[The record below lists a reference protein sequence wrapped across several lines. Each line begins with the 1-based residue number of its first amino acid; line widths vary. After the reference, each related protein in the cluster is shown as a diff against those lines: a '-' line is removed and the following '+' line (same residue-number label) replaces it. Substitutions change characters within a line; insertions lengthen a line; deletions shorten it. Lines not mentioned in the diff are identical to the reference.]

1 MKRKTLKRKIS
12 IVGILVFVSM
22 IVYSCWQDEWS
33 SNVTDEVIFDSNK
46 ELTIA
51 KAEQWYNATNSS
63 ATTVRSLSADGRIP
77 AKPNWNKAKESRKGD
92 LEVVETTLMTSGST
106 FFMDNETKEK
116 YKLQDD
122 FDKIYND
129 IAVDDSLE
137 SIFAGAAKEFGI
149 NENFLKAVA
158 KAESG
163 FDPDAVSGCGAQ
175 GIMQLMPFTSE
186 SYGVTD
192 PFDAKQNIYAGA
204 QLLSE
209 LLDNYNGNATLALA
223 AYNAGSGSVQKYGG
237 VPPYDETVNYIN
249 KINDILGGSLAGDSK
264 TIDGASTTDFSVA
277 QNVIAPDI
285 EIKKST
291 LGTSAEAGKLI
302 GTISTNN
309 DDRLSVG
316 LYNVVTDN
324 DSDVIKNMDVG
335 RKLPDNDM
343 AENSTGYIYSG
354 KELSYDAMTANV
366 NFLNNASYDSVYK
379 NDPQSIYQAQASV
392 ISPLVLKL
400 LDL

>member
-1 MKRKTLKRKIS
+1 MSTVNNIS
-12 IVGILVFVSM
+12 PIDGSAYLVSTGNSV
-22 IVYSCWQDEWS
+22 
-33 SNVTDEVIFDSNK
+33 
-46 ELTIA
+46 
-51 KAEQWYNATNSS
+51 NAT
-63 ATTVRSLSADGRIP
+63 
-77 AKPNWNKAKESRKGD
+77 
-92 LEVVETTLMTSGST
+92 SGT
-106 FFMDNETKEK
+106 
-116 YKLQDD
+116 D

-129 IAVDDSLE
+129 IPVDDSLE

-302 GTISTNN
+302 GTISTNS

-343 AENSTGYIYSG
+343 AENSTDYIYSG

>member
-1 MKRKTLKRKIS
+1 MSTVNNIS
-12 IVGILVFVSM
+12 PIDGSAYLVSTGNSV
-22 IVYSCWQDEWS
+22 
-33 SNVTDEVIFDSNK
+33 
-46 ELTIA
+46 
-51 KAEQWYNATNSS
+51 NAT
-63 ATTVRSLSADGRIP
+63 
-77 AKPNWNKAKESRKGD
+77 
-92 LEVVETTLMTSGST
+92 SGT
-106 FFMDNETKEK
+106 
-116 YKLQDD
+116 D

-392 ISPLVLKL
+392 ISPRVLKL

>member
-1 MKRKTLKRKIS
+1 MNTVNNIS
-12 IVGILVFVSM
+12 PIDGNTYLVS
-22 IVYSCWQDEWS
+22 
-33 SNVTDEVIFDSNK
+33 TG
-46 ELTIA
+46 
-51 KAEQWYNATNSS
+51 NSVNT
-63 ATTVRSLSADGRIP
+63 A
-77 AKPNWNKAKESRKGD
+77 
-92 LEVVETTLMTSGST
+92 SGT
-106 FFMDNETKEK
+106 
-116 YKLQDD
+116 D

-137 SIFAGAAKEFGI
+137 NIFAGAAKEFGI

-237 VPPYDETVNYIN
+237 VPPYDETVNYIS

-264 TIDGASTTDFSVA
+264 TVDGASTTDFSVA

-291 LGTSAEAGKLI
+291 SGTSAEAGKLI
-302 GTISTNN
+302 GTISANN
-309 DDRLSVG
+309 DDKLSVG

>member
-1 MKRKTLKRKIS
+1 MSTVNNIS
-12 IVGILVFVSM
+12 PIDGSVYLVRTGNSV
-22 IVYSCWQDEWS
+22 
-33 SNVTDEVIFDSNK
+33 
-46 ELTIA
+46 
-51 KAEQWYNATNSS
+51 NAT
-63 ATTVRSLSADGRIP
+63 
-77 AKPNWNKAKESRKGD
+77 
-92 LEVVETTLMTSGST
+92 SGT
-106 FFMDNETKEK
+106 
-116 YKLQDD
+116 D

-264 TIDGASTTDFSVA
+264 TVDGASTTDFSVA

-302 GTISTNN
+302 GTISANN

>member
-1 MKRKTLKRKIS
+1 MSTVNNIS
-12 IVGILVFVSM
+12 PIDGSAYLVSTGNSV
-22 IVYSCWQDEWS
+22 
-33 SNVTDEVIFDSNK
+33 
-46 ELTIA
+46 
-51 KAEQWYNATNSS
+51 NAT
-63 ATTVRSLSADGRIP
+63 
-77 AKPNWNKAKESRKGD
+77 
-92 LEVVETTLMTSGST
+92 SGT
-106 FFMDNETKEK
+106 
-116 YKLQDD
+116 D

-163 FDPDAVSGCGAQ
+163 FDQDAVSGCGAQ

-264 TIDGASTTDFSVA
+264 TVDGASTTDFSVA

-302 GTISTNN
+302 GTISANN

-335 RKLPDNDM
+335 RKLPDNGM

>member
-1 MKRKTLKRKIS
+1 MSTVNNIS
-12 IVGILVFVSM
+12 PIDGSAYLVSTGNSV
-22 IVYSCWQDEWS
+22 
-33 SNVTDEVIFDSNK
+33 
-46 ELTIA
+46 
-51 KAEQWYNATNSS
+51 NAT
-63 ATTVRSLSADGRIP
+63 
-77 AKPNWNKAKESRKGD
+77 
-92 LEVVETTLMTSGST
+92 SGT
-106 FFMDNETKEK
+106 
-116 YKLQDD
+116 D

-249 KINDILGGSLAGDSK
+249 KINDILGASLAGDSK

>member
-1 MKRKTLKRKIS
+1 MSTVNNIS
-12 IVGILVFVSM
+12 PIDGSAYLVSTGNS
-22 IVYSCWQDEWS
+22 I
-33 SNVTDEVIFDSNK
+33 
-46 ELTIA
+46 
-51 KAEQWYNATNSS
+51 NAT
-63 ATTVRSLSADGRIP
+63 
-77 AKPNWNKAKESRKGD
+77 
-92 LEVVETTLMTSGST
+92 SGT
-106 FFMDNETKEK
+106 
-116 YKLQDD
+116 D

-264 TIDGASTTDFSVA
+264 TVDGASTTDFSVA
-277 QNVIAPDI
+277 QNIIAPDI

>member
-1 MKRKTLKRKIS
+1 MSTVNNIS
-12 IVGILVFVSM
+12 PIDGSAYLVSTGNSV
-22 IVYSCWQDEWS
+22 
-33 SNVTDEVIFDSNK
+33 
-46 ELTIA
+46 
-51 KAEQWYNATNSS
+51 NAT
-63 ATTVRSLSADGRIP
+63 
-77 AKPNWNKAKESRKGD
+77 
-92 LEVVETTLMTSGST
+92 SGT
-106 FFMDNETKEK
+106 
-116 YKLQDD
+116 D

-264 TIDGASTTDFSVA
+264 TVDGASTTDFSVA

-291 LGTSAEAGKLI
+291 FGTSAEAGKLI
-302 GTISTNN
+302 GTISANN

>member
-1 MKRKTLKRKIS
+1 MSTVNNIS
-12 IVGILVFVSM
+12 PIDGSAYLVSTGNSV
-22 IVYSCWQDEWS
+22 
-33 SNVTDEVIFDSNK
+33 
-46 ELTIA
+46 
-51 KAEQWYNATNSS
+51 NAT
-63 ATTVRSLSADGRIP
+63 
-77 AKPNWNKAKESRKGD
+77 
-92 LEVVETTLMTSGST
+92 SGT
-106 FFMDNETKEK
+106 
-116 YKLQDD
+116 D

-354 KELSYDAMTANV
+354 KEQSYDAMTANV

>member
-1 MKRKTLKRKIS
+1 MNTVNNIS
-12 IVGILVFVSM
+12 PIDGNAYLVS
-22 IVYSCWQDEWS
+22 
-33 SNVTDEVIFDSNK
+33 TG
-46 ELTIA
+46 
-51 KAEQWYNATNSS
+51 NSINT
-63 ATTVRSLSADGRIP
+63 A
-77 AKPNWNKAKESRKGD
+77 
-92 LEVVETTLMTSGST
+92 SGT
-106 FFMDNETKEK
+106 
-116 YKLQDD
+116 D

-137 SIFAGAAKEFGI
+137 NIFAGAAKEFGI

-264 TIDGASTTDFSVA
+264 TVDGASTTDLSVA

-291 LGTSAEAGKLI
+291 SGTSAEAGKLI
-302 GTISTNN
+302 GTISANN
-309 DDRLSVG
+309 DDKLSVG

-400 LDL
+400 LNL

>member
-1 MKRKTLKRKIS
+1 MSTVNNIS
-12 IVGILVFVSM
+12 PIDGSAYLVSTGNSV
-22 IVYSCWQDEWS
+22 
-33 SNVTDEVIFDSNK
+33 
-46 ELTIA
+46 
-51 KAEQWYNATNSS
+51 NAT
-63 ATTVRSLSADGRIP
+63 
-77 AKPNWNKAKESRKGD
+77 
-92 LEVVETTLMTSGST
+92 SGT
-106 FFMDNETKEK
+106 
-116 YKLQDD
+116 D

-264 TIDGASTTDFSVA
+264 TVDGASTTDFSVA

-366 NFLNNASYDSVYK
+366 NFLNNASYDTVYK

>member
-1 MKRKTLKRKIS
+1 MNTVNNIRPID
-12 IVGILVFVSM
+12 GNAYLVS
-22 IVYSCWQDEWS
+22 
-33 SNVTDEVIFDSNK
+33 TG
-46 ELTIA
+46 
-51 KAEQWYNATNSS
+51 NSVNT
-63 ATTVRSLSADGRIP
+63 A
-77 AKPNWNKAKESRKGD
+77 
-92 LEVVETTLMTSGST
+92 SGT
-106 FFMDNETKEK
+106 
-116 YKLQDD
+116 D

-137 SIFAGAAKEFGI
+137 NIFAGAAKEFGI

-249 KINDILGGSLAGDSK
+249 KINDILGGTLAEDSK
-264 TIDGASTTDFSVA
+264 TVDGASTTDFSVA
-277 QNVIAPDI
+277 KNVIAPDI
-285 EIKKST
+285 EIKRST
-291 LGTSAEAGKLI
+291 SDTSAGAGKLI
-302 GTISTNN
+302 GTISANN
-309 DDRLSVG
+309 DDKLSVG

-324 DSDVIKNMDVG
+324 DSDVIKNMEVG
-335 RKLPDNDM
+335 QKLPDNDM
-343 AENSTGYIYSG
+343 VENSTGYIYSG
-354 KELSYDAMTANV
+354 KELSYDAMTANA

>member
-1 MKRKTLKRKIS
+1 MSTVNNIS
-12 IVGILVFVSM
+12 PIDGSAYLVSTGNSV
-22 IVYSCWQDEWS
+22 
-33 SNVTDEVIFDSNK
+33 
-46 ELTIA
+46 
-51 KAEQWYNATNSS
+51 NAT
-63 ATTVRSLSADGRIP
+63 
-77 AKPNWNKAKESRKGD
+77 
-92 LEVVETTLMTSGST
+92 SGT
-106 FFMDNETKEK
+106 
-116 YKLQDD
+116 D

-264 TIDGASTTDFSVA
+264 TVDGASTTDFSVA

-302 GTISTNN
+302 GTISANN
-309 DDRLSVG
+309 DDRL
-316 LYNVVTDN
+316 
-324 DSDVIKNMDVG
+324 SDVIKNMDVG
-335 RKLPDNDM
+335 RKLPDNGM

>member
-1 MKRKTLKRKIS
+1 MNTVNNIRPID
-12 IVGILVFVSM
+12 GNAYLVSTGNSV
-22 IVYSCWQDEWS
+22 
-33 SNVTDEVIFDSNK
+33 
-46 ELTIA
+46 
-51 KAEQWYNATNSS
+51 NAT
-63 ATTVRSLSADGRIP
+63 
-77 AKPNWNKAKESRKGD
+77 
-92 LEVVETTLMTSGST
+92 SGT
-106 FFMDNETKEK
+106 
-116 YKLQDD
+116 D

-264 TIDGASTTDFSVA
+264 TVDGASTTDFSVA

-302 GTISTNN
+302 GTISANN

-343 AENSTGYIYSG
+343 AENSIGYIYSG

>member
-1 MKRKTLKRKIS
+1 MSTVNNIS
-12 IVGILVFVSM
+12 PIDGSAYLVSTGNSV
-22 IVYSCWQDEWS
+22 
-33 SNVTDEVIFDSNK
+33 
-46 ELTIA
+46 
-51 KAEQWYNATNSS
+51 NAT
-63 ATTVRSLSADGRIP
+63 
-77 AKPNWNKAKESRKGD
+77 
-92 LEVVETTLMTSGST
+92 SGT
-106 FFMDNETKEK
+106 
-116 YKLQDD
+116 D

-264 TIDGASTTDFSVA
+264 TVDGASTTDFSVA

-302 GTISTNN
+302 GTISANN

-335 RKLPDNDM
+335 RKLPDNGM

-354 KELSYDAMTANV
+354 KELAYDAMTANV

>member
-1 MKRKTLKRKIS
+1 MNTVNNIS
-12 IVGILVFVSM
+12 PIDGNAYLVS
-22 IVYSCWQDEWS
+22 
-33 SNVTDEVIFDSNK
+33 TG
-46 ELTIA
+46 
-51 KAEQWYNATNSS
+51 NSINT
-63 ATTVRSLSADGRIP
+63 A
-77 AKPNWNKAKESRKGD
+77 
-92 LEVVETTLMTSGST
+92 SGT
-106 FFMDNETKEK
+106 
-116 YKLQDD
+116 D

-137 SIFAGAAKEFGI
+137 NIFAGAAKEFGI

-264 TIDGASTTDFSVA
+264 TVDGASTTDFSVA

-291 LGTSAEAGKLI
+291 SGTSAEAGKLI
-302 GTISTNN
+302 GTISANN
-309 DDRLSVG
+309 DDKLSVG

-343 AENSTGYIYSG
+343 AENCTGYIYSG

>member
-1 MKRKTLKRKIS
+1 MSTVNNIS
-12 IVGILVFVSM
+12 PIDGSAYLVSTGNSV
-22 IVYSCWQDEWS
+22 
-33 SNVTDEVIFDSNK
+33 
-46 ELTIA
+46 
-51 KAEQWYNATNSS
+51 NAT
-63 ATTVRSLSADGRIP
+63 
-77 AKPNWNKAKESRKGD
+77 
-92 LEVVETTLMTSGST
+92 SGT
-106 FFMDNETKEK
+106 
-116 YKLQDD
+116 D

-264 TIDGASTTDFSVA
+264 TVDGASTTDFSVA

-302 GTISTNN
+302 GTISANN

-316 LYNVVTDN
+316 LYNAVTDN

-335 RKLPDNDM
+335 RKLPDNGM

>member
-1 MKRKTLKRKIS
+1 MSTVNNIS
-12 IVGILVFVSM
+12 PIDGSAYLVSTGNSV
-22 IVYSCWQDEWS
+22 
-33 SNVTDEVIFDSNK
+33 
-46 ELTIA
+46 
-51 KAEQWYNATNSS
+51 NAT
-63 ATTVRSLSADGRIP
+63 
-77 AKPNWNKAKESRKGD
+77 
-92 LEVVETTLMTSGST
+92 SGT
-106 FFMDNETKEK
+106 
-116 YKLQDD
+116 D

-264 TIDGASTTDFSVA
+264 TVDGASTTDFSVA

-343 AENSTGYIYSG
+343 AENSTGYKYSG

>member
-1 MKRKTLKRKIS
+1 MSTVNNIS
-12 IVGILVFVSM
+12 PIDGSVYLVSTGNSV
-22 IVYSCWQDEWS
+22 
-33 SNVTDEVIFDSNK
+33 
-46 ELTIA
+46 
-51 KAEQWYNATNSS
+51 NAT
-63 ATTVRSLSADGRIP
+63 
-77 AKPNWNKAKESRKGD
+77 
-92 LEVVETTLMTSGST
+92 SGT
-106 FFMDNETKEK
+106 
-116 YKLQDD
+116 D

-264 TIDGASTTDFSVA
+264 TVDGASTTDFSVA

-302 GTISTNN
+302 GTISANN

>member
-1 MKRKTLKRKIS
+1 MSTVNNIS
-12 IVGILVFVSM
+12 PIDGSAYLVSTGNSV
-22 IVYSCWQDEWS
+22 
-33 SNVTDEVIFDSNK
+33 
-46 ELTIA
+46 
-51 KAEQWYNATNSS
+51 NAT
-63 ATTVRSLSADGRIP
+63 
-77 AKPNWNKAKESRKGD
+77 
-92 LEVVETTLMTSGST
+92 SGT
-106 FFMDNETKEK
+106 
-116 YKLQDD
+116 D

-379 NDPQSIYQAQASV
+379 NDSQSIYQAQASV

>member
-1 MKRKTLKRKIS
+1 MSTVNNIS
-12 IVGILVFVSM
+12 PIDGSAYLVSTGNSV
-22 IVYSCWQDEWS
+22 
-33 SNVTDEVIFDSNK
+33 
-46 ELTIA
+46 
-51 KAEQWYNATNSS
+51 NAT
-63 ATTVRSLSADGRIP
+63 
-77 AKPNWNKAKESRKGD
+77 
-92 LEVVETTLMTSGST
+92 SGT
-106 FFMDNETKEK
+106 
-116 YKLQDD
+116 D

-264 TIDGASTTDFSVA
+264 TVDGASTTDFSVA

-335 RKLPDNDM
+335 RKLPDNGM

>member
-1 MKRKTLKRKIS
+1 MSTVNNIS
-12 IVGILVFVSM
+12 PIDGSAYLVSTGNSV
-22 IVYSCWQDEWS
+22 
-33 SNVTDEVIFDSNK
+33 
-46 ELTIA
+46 
-51 KAEQWYNATNSS
+51 NAT
-63 ATTVRSLSADGRIP
+63 
-77 AKPNWNKAKESRKGD
+77 
-92 LEVVETTLMTSGST
+92 SGT
-106 FFMDNETKEK
+106 
-116 YKLQDD
+116 D

-237 VPPYDETVNYIN
+237 VPPYDETVYYIN

-264 TIDGASTTDFSVA
+264 TVDGASTTDFSVA

-302 GTISTNN
+302 GTISANN

-335 RKLPDNDM
+335 RKLPDNGM

>member
-1 MKRKTLKRKIS
+1 MSTVNNIS
-12 IVGILVFVSM
+12 PIDGSVYLVSTGNSV
-22 IVYSCWQDEWS
+22 
-33 SNVTDEVIFDSNK
+33 
-46 ELTIA
+46 
-51 KAEQWYNATNSS
+51 NAT
-63 ATTVRSLSADGRIP
+63 
-77 AKPNWNKAKESRKGD
+77 
-92 LEVVETTLMTSGST
+92 SGT
-106 FFMDNETKEK
+106 
-116 YKLQDD
+116 D

-137 SIFAGAAKEFGI
+137 SIFAGAAKEFEI

-264 TIDGASTTDFSVA
+264 TVDGASTTDFSVA

-302 GTISTNN
+302 GTISANN

>member
-1 MKRKTLKRKIS
+1 MSTVNNIS
-12 IVGILVFVSM
+12 PIDGSAYLVSTGNSV
-22 IVYSCWQDEWS
+22 
-33 SNVTDEVIFDSNK
+33 
-46 ELTIA
+46 
-51 KAEQWYNATNSS
+51 NAT
-63 ATTVRSLSADGRIP
+63 
-77 AKPNWNKAKESRKGD
+77 
-92 LEVVETTLMTSGST
+92 SGT
-106 FFMDNETKEK
+106 
-116 YKLQDD
+116 D

-204 QLLSE
+204 RLLSE

-237 VPPYDETVNYIN
+237 VPPYDVTVNYIN

-264 TIDGASTTDFSVA
+264 TVDGASTTDFSVA

-302 GTISTNN
+302 GTISANN

>member
-1 MKRKTLKRKIS
+1 MSTVNNIS
-12 IVGILVFVSM
+12 PIDGSAYLVSTGNSV
-22 IVYSCWQDEWS
+22 
-33 SNVTDEVIFDSNK
+33 
-46 ELTIA
+46 
-51 KAEQWYNATNSS
+51 NAT
-63 ATTVRSLSADGRIP
+63 
-77 AKPNWNKAKESRKGD
+77 
-92 LEVVETTLMTSGST
+92 SGT
-106 FFMDNETKEK
+106 
-116 YKLQDD
+116 D

-137 SIFAGAAKEFGI
+137 SIFAGAAEEFGI

-192 PFDAKQNIYAGA
+192 PFDTKQNIYAGA

-264 TIDGASTTDFSVA
+264 TVDGASTTDFSVA

-302 GTISTNN
+302 GTISANN

>member
-1 MKRKTLKRKIS
+1 MSTVNNIS
-12 IVGILVFVSM
+12 PIDGSVYLVSTGNSV
-22 IVYSCWQDEWS
+22 
-33 SNVTDEVIFDSNK
+33 
-46 ELTIA
+46 
-51 KAEQWYNATNSS
+51 NAT
-63 ATTVRSLSADGRIP
+63 
-77 AKPNWNKAKESRKGD
+77 
-92 LEVVETTLMTSGST
+92 SGT
-106 FFMDNETKEK
+106 
-116 YKLQDD
+116 D

-137 SIFAGAAKEFGI
+137 SIFAGAAEEFGI

-264 TIDGASTTDFSVA
+264 TVDGASTTDFSVA

-302 GTISTNN
+302 GTISANN

>member
-1 MKRKTLKRKIS
+1 MNTVNNIS
-12 IVGILVFVSM
+12 PIDGNAYLVS
-22 IVYSCWQDEWS
+22 
-33 SNVTDEVIFDSNK
+33 TG
-46 ELTIA
+46 
-51 KAEQWYNATNSS
+51 NSVNT
-63 ATTVRSLSADGRIP
+63 A
-77 AKPNWNKAKESRKGD
+77 
-92 LEVVETTLMTSGST
+92 SGT
-106 FFMDNETKEK
+106 
-116 YKLQDD
+116 D

-137 SIFAGAAKEFGI
+137 NIFAGAAKEFGI

-175 GIMQLMPFTSE
+175 GIMQLMPYTSE

-249 KINDILGGSLAGDSK
+249 KINDILGGSLTGDSK
-264 TIDGASTTDFSVA
+264 TVDGASTTDFSVA

-291 LGTSAEAGKLI
+291 SGTSAEAGKLI
-302 GTISTNN
+302 GTISANN
-309 DDRLSVG
+309 DDKLSVG

-324 DSDVIKNMDVG
+324 DSDVIKNMDMG

-343 AENSTGYIYSG
+343 VENSTGYIYSG

>member
-1 MKRKTLKRKIS
+1 MSTVNNIS
-12 IVGILVFVSM
+12 PIDGSAYLVSTGNSV
-22 IVYSCWQDEWS
+22 
-33 SNVTDEVIFDSNK
+33 
-46 ELTIA
+46 
-51 KAEQWYNATNSS
+51 NAT
-63 ATTVRSLSADGRIP
+63 
-77 AKPNWNKAKESRKGD
+77 
-92 LEVVETTLMTSGST
+92 SGT
-106 FFMDNETKEK
+106 
-116 YKLQDD
+116 D

-277 QNVIAPDI
+277 QNVITPDI

>member
-1 MKRKTLKRKIS
+1 MNTVNYITPS
-12 IVGILVFVSM
+12 DGDIYLVNNQTYV
-22 IVYSCWQDEWS
+22 
-33 SNVTDEVIFDSNK
+33 
-46 ELTIA
+46 
-51 KAEQWYNATNSS
+51 NSGG
-63 ATTVRSLSADGRIP
+63 T
-77 AKPNWNKAKESRKGD
+77 
-92 LEVVETTLMTSGST
+92 
-106 FFMDNETKEK
+106 
-116 YKLQDD
+116 D
-122 FDKIYND
+122 FDKIYNN
-129 IAVDDSLE
+129 ITVDDSLE
-137 SIFAGAAKEFGI
+137 NIFAGAAKEFGI

>member
-1 MKRKTLKRKIS
+1 MSTVNNIS
-12 IVGILVFVSM
+12 PIDGSAYLVSTGNSV
-22 IVYSCWQDEWS
+22 
-33 SNVTDEVIFDSNK
+33 
-46 ELTIA
+46 
-51 KAEQWYNATNSS
+51 NAT
-63 ATTVRSLSADGRIP
+63 
-77 AKPNWNKAKESRKGD
+77 
-92 LEVVETTLMTSGST
+92 SGT
-106 FFMDNETKEK
+106 
-116 YKLQDD
+116 D

-264 TIDGASTTDFSVA
+264 TVDGASTTDFSVA

-343 AENSTGYIYSG
+343 VENSTSYIYSG

>member
-1 MKRKTLKRKIS
+1 MNTVNNIGM
-12 IVGILVFVSM
+12 IDGNAYLVNTGNSV
-22 IVYSCWQDEWS
+22 
-33 SNVTDEVIFDSNK
+33 
-46 ELTIA
+46 
-51 KAEQWYNATNSS
+51 NAT
-63 ATTVRSLSADGRIP
+63 
-77 AKPNWNKAKESRKGD
+77 
-92 LEVVETTLMTSGST
+92 SGT
-106 FFMDNETKEK
+106 
-116 YKLQDD
+116 D

-129 IAVDDSLE
+129 ITVDDSLE

-149 NENFLKAVA
+149 DENFLKAVA
-158 KAESG
+158 QAESG

-249 KINDILGGSLAGDSK
+249 KINDILGGALSGDSK
-264 TIDGASTTDFSVA
+264 TVDGSSRTDFSTA
-277 QNVIAPDI
+277 QSVNAPDI
-285 EIKKST
+285 EVKRST
-291 LGTSAEAGKLI
+291 SGTSANAGKLI
-302 GTISTNN
+302 GTISANK
-309 DDRLSVG
+309 DDKLSAG

-324 DSDVIKNMDVG
+324 DSDVIKNMDMEK
-335 RKLPDNDM
+335 KLLDNDSVKD
-343 AENSTGYIYSG
+343 STGYIYSG
-354 KELSYDAMTANV
+354 KGISYDAMAANV
-366 NFLNNASYDSVYK
+366 NFLNNASYDAMYK

>member
-1 MKRKTLKRKIS
+1 MSTVNNIS
-12 IVGILVFVSM
+12 PIDGSAYLVSTGNSV
-22 IVYSCWQDEWS
+22 
-33 SNVTDEVIFDSNK
+33 
-46 ELTIA
+46 
-51 KAEQWYNATNSS
+51 NAT
-63 ATTVRSLSADGRIP
+63 
-77 AKPNWNKAKESRKGD
+77 
-92 LEVVETTLMTSGST
+92 SGT
-106 FFMDNETKEK
+106 
-116 YKLQDD
+116 D

-264 TIDGASTTDFSVA
+264 TVDGASTTDFSVA

-302 GTISTNN
+302 GTISANN
-309 DDRLSVG
+309 DDRLSVV

-335 RKLPDNDM
+335 RKLPDNGM

>member
-1 MKRKTLKRKIS
+1 MSTVNNIS
-12 IVGILVFVSM
+12 PIDGSAYLVSTGNSV
-22 IVYSCWQDEWS
+22 
-33 SNVTDEVIFDSNK
+33 
-46 ELTIA
+46 
-51 KAEQWYNATNSS
+51 NAT
-63 ATTVRSLSADGRIP
+63 
-77 AKPNWNKAKESRKGD
+77 
-92 LEVVETTLMTSGST
+92 SGT
-106 FFMDNETKEK
+106 
-116 YKLQDD
+116 D

-264 TIDGASTTDFSVA
+264 TVDGASTTDFSVA

-302 GTISTNN
+302 GTISANN

-335 RKLPDNDM
+335 RKLPDNGM
-343 AENSTGYIYSG
+343 AENSTCYIYSG

>member
-1 MKRKTLKRKIS
+1 MS
-12 IVGILVFVSM
+12 IVNNISPIDGSAYLVSTGNSV
-22 IVYSCWQDEWS
+22 
-33 SNVTDEVIFDSNK
+33 
-46 ELTIA
+46 
-51 KAEQWYNATNSS
+51 NAT
-63 ATTVRSLSADGRIP
+63 
-77 AKPNWNKAKESRKGD
+77 
-92 LEVVETTLMTSGST
+92 SGT
-106 FFMDNETKEK
+106 
-116 YKLQDD
+116 D

-137 SIFAGAAKEFGI
+137 SIFAGAAEEFGI

-264 TIDGASTTDFSVA
+264 TVDGASTTDFSVA

-302 GTISTNN
+302 GTISANN

>member
-1 MKRKTLKRKIS
+1 MNTVNNIRPID
-12 IVGILVFVSM
+12 GNAYLVS
-22 IVYSCWQDEWS
+22 
-33 SNVTDEVIFDSNK
+33 TG
-46 ELTIA
+46 
-51 KAEQWYNATNSS
+51 NSVNT
-63 ATTVRSLSADGRIP
+63 A
-77 AKPNWNKAKESRKGD
+77 
-92 LEVVETTLMTSGST
+92 SGT
-106 FFMDNETKEK
+106 
-116 YKLQDD
+116 D

-137 SIFAGAAKEFGI
+137 NIFAGAAKEFGI

-192 PFDAKQNIYAGA
+192 PFDAKQNICAGA

-264 TIDGASTTDFSVA
+264 TVDGASTTDFSVA

-302 GTISTNN
+302 GTISANN